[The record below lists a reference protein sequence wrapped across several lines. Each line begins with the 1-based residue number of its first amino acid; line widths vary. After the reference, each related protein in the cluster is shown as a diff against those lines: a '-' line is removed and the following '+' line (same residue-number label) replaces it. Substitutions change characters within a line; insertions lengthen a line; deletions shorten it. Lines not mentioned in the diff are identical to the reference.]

1 MMHRYIF
8 HHIEVYQ
15 ERLPI
20 FMWLTAFSQLVSRIC
35 HPSTEIQNTL
45 CTILTKLI
53 HAYPQHSLW
62 MMASVINVNF
72 LIINQSATNLH

>member
-1 MMHRYIF
+1 M
-8 HHIEVYQ
+8 YQ

-35 HPSTEIQNTL
+35 HPSIEVQKTI
-45 CTILTKLI
+45 CTILVKLI

-62 MMASVINVNF
+62 MMASVINVSFFKNY
-72 LIINQSATNLH
+72 